1 VTLLTAVRAALG
13 AAAVPEDAEPMRAY
27 MKSAL
32 PFWGVK
38 KKARQAALTP
48 VFAAHPVAGRAALE
62 REVRALW
69 FGATHREERY
79 AALDLMRR
87 REHRG
92 LWTPAALPLLEELVV
107 TGAWWDL
114 VDELATKLVRATL
127 GNAPESAETLRRWSR
142 GDDLWL
148 RRAAILA
155 QIGLEDTTDRAL
167 LAELIEPAIPSSEF
181 FLRKA
186 IGWALRDLSKVD
198 PDWVRAFVDGHSG
211 LSGLSRRE
219 ALKHLGPRS

>member
-1 VTLLTAVRAALG
+1 
-13 AAAVPEDAEPMRAY
+13 MRAY

-167 LAELIEPAIPSSEF
+167 GSSDDAQSPALAMRCGSSTWQAVAKTTTDYRAKPPLRRGPTFARLFAPAC
-181 FLRKA
+181 
-186 IGWALRDLSKVD
+186 
-198 PDWVRAFVDGHSG
+198 
-211 LSGLSRRE
+211 RR
-219 ALKHLGPRS
+219 GRRW